1 MRFEIQFDDVERAT
15 EGDGFGARQPDPE
28 AR

>member
-1 MRFEIQFDDVERAT
+1 MRFEIQVDDVERAT

-28 AR
+28 AQ